1 MPGCFW
7 RYIMVWFPGVSG
19 FGFRGVSGVCFG
31 VAQGGVL
38 LGGGF
43 WRFWVCFLFWFVR
56 TWGWGFRGCAGFF
69 AGCGF
74 IRLPGGLL
82 SALVVALLH
91 MPRLAARCRGGS
103 RRRGRSGRV
112 WDLAFIRFGYKK
124 PHPSSIRCRGLRSS
138 ASDRSFAFG
147 SARPSFLL
155 HASA

>member
-1 MPGCFW
+1 
-7 RYIMVWFPGVSG
+7 MVWFPGVSG

-31 VAQGGVL
+31 VAQDGVL

-91 MPRLAARCRGGS
+91 MPRLPASECWRAV
-103 RRRGRSGRV
+103 RRGWVWVLCGSFVIPRSDSEGVPPLSPPRQRSG
-112 WDLAFIRFGYKK
+112 
-124 PHPSSIRCRGLRSS
+124 
-138 ASDRSFAFG
+138 
-147 SARPSFLL
+147 
-155 HASA
+155 